1 VTQLAG
7 PGKLRVALLTRE
19 YPPEVYGGAG
29 VHVTYLARELA
40 PLVDLTVHCQGA
52 DRPDAVAHRPWD
64 LLADANQALRVV
76 STDLSMAAALS
87 TPGSS
92 AQLVHSHTWYANLA
106 GHLAAMLYDIPH
118 VMTMHSLEAL
128 RPWKAEQL
136 GGGYAVS
143 TWCERTAASSAA
155 AVVAVSDGMRA
166 DILSAYPEIPAE
178 RVRVIRNG
186 IDTNEYRPDPQT
198 RVLAR
203 YGIDPGRPYV
213 IFVGRIT
220 RQKGVPVLLRAASGL
235 IPEAQLVLLAG
246 AADTPEQLAEVT
258 ELVDGLRANRSG
270 IFWIPEMLPKPEVIQ
285 LLTHA
290 TVFACPSIYEPLG
303 IVNLEAMAC
312 GTAVVGSRT
321 GGIPEVVA
329 EGETGLLVSVGEPEP
344 LAEALNTL
352 LRDPDRADAMG
363 QAGRKR
369 AVSEFG
375 WPAIAAQTADL
386 YAELTHSGLKRLS
399 SLGFV

>member
-1 VTQLAG
+1 VT
-7 PGKLRVALLTRE
+7 GKLRVALMTRE

-64 LLADANQALRVV
+64 LLADANQALQVV
-76 STDLSMAAALS
+76 STDLSMAAAVG
-87 TPGSS
+87 PGMNS

-106 GHLAAMLYDIPH
+106 GHLAAMLYGIPH

-136 GGGYAVS
+136 GGGYTVS
-143 TWCERTAASSAA
+143 SWCERTSASSAA
-155 AVVAVSDGMRA
+155 AVVAVSDGMKV

-186 IDTNEYRPDPQT
+186 IDTDEYRPDPQT
-198 RVLAR
+198 GVLAR
-203 YGIDPGRPYV
+203 YGVDLGRPYV

-220 RQKGVPVLLRAASGL
+220 RQKGVPVLLRAASRL
-235 IPEAQLVLLAG
+235 IPDAQLVLLAG

-258 ELVDGLRANRSG
+258 ELVDGLRASRSG
-270 IFWIPEMLPKPEVIQ
+270 VIWIPEMLPKPEVIQ

-329 EGETGLLVSVGEPEP
+329 DGETGLLVPVGEPGP
-344 LAEALNTL
+344 LADALNVL
-352 LRDPDRADAMG
+352 LRDPGRAEAMG

-386 YAELTHSGLKRLS
+386 YAELTH
-399 SLGFV
+399 